1 MCEVYCVSLM
11 KKYGLDIAKVRLMA
25 RVKEEKE
32 RGVWIRIDGWDG

>member
-1 MCEVYCVSLM
+1 MGAGVYCVSLM

-32 RGVWIRIDGWDG
+32 RGCVDTERWTG